1 VRFAPSDD
9 ALLFASTVRDLLAK
23 ECPPEVVRATWAPG
37 APAVPAELW
46 GRLSEMGVLGAL
58 APESAGG
65 LGLDEVDLVLVL
77 EEAGRAALPGPA
89 PEQAMVAVPALVE
102 AGRGD
107 DAARAAAG
115 DLVVAVGSGGTA
127 LWLDGAG
134 LAVLERD
141 GVLWA
146 VDPAAIEA
154 TPRSSV
160 DRSRR
165 SADVQWSGGDRL
177 DGADAALASDRGALA
192 AAAQLVGLGA
202 AMLDLTVAYAKE
214 RRQFGAP
221 IGSFQAVKHHLA
233 DALIGLE
240 HARPAVL
247 RAAHSVAHRAPHR
260 SRDVSMAKV
269 LAARAADRAGRAA
282 LQCHGAIGYSFE
294 HDLHLWLK
302 RTWALA
308 ATWGDTALHRERVA
322 RAVVDAPDP
331 N

>member
-1 VRFAPSDD
+1 MRFAPTDD
-9 ALLFASTVRDLLAK
+9 GLLFASTVRDLLAK
-23 ECPPEVVRATWAPG
+23 ECPPEVVRATWEAG
-37 APAVPAELW
+37 APAVPGELW

-65 LGLDEVDLVLVL
+65 LGTDEIDLVLVL

-89 PEQAMVAVPALVE
+89 AEQAMVAVPALVE
-102 AGRGD
+102 AGRED

-134 LAVLERD
+134 LVLLERD
-141 GVLWA
+141 GTLYA
-146 VDPAAIEA
+146 VDPAAVDA
-154 TPRSSV
+154 SPRLSV

-165 SADVQWSGGDRL
+165 SADVRWTEGEPLS
-177 DGADAALASDRGALA
+177 ADAALAFDRAALA

-233 DALIGLE
+233 DALLGLE

-247 RAAHSVAHRAPHR
+247 RAAHSVASRTADR

-269 LAARAADRAGRAA
+269 LASRAADRAGRAA

-302 RTWALA
+302 RTWALTA
-308 ATWGDTALHRERVA
+308 AWGDTALHRERVA
-322 RAVVDAPDP
+322 RAVVDAPTR
-331 N
+331 

>member
-1 VRFAPSDD
+1 
-9 ALLFASTVRDLLAK
+9 VRDLLAK
-23 ECPPEVVRATWAPG
+23 ECPPEVVRATWEPG

-58 APESAGG
+58 APESVGG
-65 LGLDEVDLVLVL
+65 LGTDEVDLVLVL

-89 PEQAMVAVPALVE
+89 AEQAMVAVPALVE
-102 AGRGD
+102 AGRDD

-115 DLVVAVGSGGTA
+115 ELVVAVGSSGTA

-134 LAVLERD
+134 LALLERD
-141 GVLWA
+141 GTLYA
-146 VDPAAIEA
+146 VHPAAVEA
-154 TPRSSV
+154 SPRSSV

-165 SADVQWSGGDRL
+165 SADVTWTEGEPL
-177 DGADAALASDRGALA
+177 ADAALALDRAALA

-233 DALIGLE
+233 NALLDLE

-247 RAAHSVAHRAPHR
+247 RAAHSVAQRSADR

-269 LAARAADRAGRAA
+269 LASGAADRAGRAA

-308 ATWGDTALHRERVA
+308 AAWGDAALHRERVA
-322 RAVVDAPDP
+322 RAVVDARTA
-331 N
+331 

>member
-1 VRFAPSDD
+1 MRFAPGDD

-23 ECPPEVVRATWAPG
+23 ECPPEVVRAAWEPG

-58 APESAGG
+58 APERVGG

-77 EEAGRAALPGPA
+77 EEAGRAALPGPLA
-89 PEQAMVAVPALVE
+89 DQAMVAVPALVE
-102 AGRGD
+102 AGRDD
-107 DAARAAAG
+107 DAARAALG
-115 DLVVAVGSGGTA
+115 DVVVAVGAGPTA

-134 LAVLERD
+134 LALLERD
-141 GVLWA
+141 GTVYA
-146 VDPAAIEA
+146 VDPASITA

-165 SADVQWSGGDRL
+165 AVDVTWSVGTPL
-177 DGADAALASDRGALA
+177 LGADAALASDRGALA

-247 RAAHSVAHRAPHR
+247 RAADSVARRRPER

-269 LAARAADRAGRAA
+269 LAERAAGRAGRAA

-308 ATWGDTALHRERVA
+308 AAWGGTALHRERVA
-322 RAVVDAPDP
+322 RAVVDAPTD
-331 N
+331 

>member
-1 VRFAPSDD
+1 MRFAPSDD
-9 ALLFASTVRDLLAK
+9 AVLFASTVRDLLAK
-23 ECPPEVVRATWAPG
+23 ECPPEVVRATWEPG

-65 LGLDEVDLVLVL
+65 LGTDEVDLVLVL

-89 PEQAMVAVPALVE
+89 AEQAMVAVPALVE
-102 AGRGD
+102 AGRHD

-115 DLVVAVGSGGTA
+115 EVVVAVGAGGNA

-134 LAVLERD
+134 LALLERD
-141 GVLWA
+141 GTLYA
-146 VDPAAIEA
+146 VDPADVEA

-165 SADVQWSGGDRL
+165 STEVRWSRGEAL
-177 DGADAALASDRGALA
+177 AGADAELAFDRAALAT
-192 AAAQLVGLGA
+192 AAQLVGLGA

-233 DALIGLE
+233 NVLLGLE

-247 RAAHSVAHRAPHR
+247 RAAHSVATRAEHR

-269 LAARAADRAGRAA
+269 LASRAADRAGRVA

-308 ATWGDTALHRERVA
+308 AAWGDVALHRERVA
-322 RAVVDAPDP
+322 RAVVDAPI
-331 N
+331 

>member
-1 VRFAPSDD
+1 
-9 ALLFASTVRDLLAK
+9 
-23 ECPPEVVRATWAPG
+23 
-37 APAVPAELW
+37 
-46 GRLSEMGVLGAL
+46 
-58 APESAGG
+58 
-65 LGLDEVDLVLVL
+65 VL

-89 PEQAMVAVPALVE
+89 AEQAMVVVPALVE
-102 AGRGD
+102 AGRHD

-115 DLVVAVGSGGTA
+115 DLVVAVGFGGTA
-127 LWLDGAG
+127 MWLDGAG
-134 LAVLERD
+134 LALLERD
-141 GVLWA
+141 GTLYA
-146 VDPAAIEA
+146 VDPAAVAA
-154 TPRSSV
+154 TPRPSV

-165 SADVQWSGGDRL
+165 SSEVTWTDGEAL
-177 DGADAALASDRGALA
+177 PGADAALAFDRGALA

-247 RAAHSVAHRAPHR
+247 RAAHSVATRRPER
-260 SRDVSMAKV
+260 TRDVSMAKV
-269 LAARAADRAGRAA
+269 LADRAASGAGRAA

-308 ATWGDTALHRERVA
+308 ASWGDAALHRERVA
-322 RAVVDAPDP
+322 RAVVDAS
-331 N
+331 

>member
-1 VRFAPSDD
+1 MRFAAPDD

-23 ECPPEVVRATWAPG
+23 ECPPEVVRATWEPG

-46 GRLSEMGVLGAL
+46 ERLSEMGVLGAL
-58 APESAGG
+58 APDAAGG
-65 LGLDEVDLVLVL
+65 LGAGEVDLVLVL

-102 AGRGD
+102 AGRAD
-107 DAARAAAG
+107 DAARAASGEA
-115 DLVVAVGSGGTA
+115 VVAVGFGGVA
-127 LWLDGAG
+127 SWLDGAD
-134 LAVLERD
+134 LALLERD
-141 GVLWA
+141 GTLHA
-146 VDPAAIEA
+146 VDPATVEA
-154 TPRSSV
+154 TARPSV

-165 SADVQWSGGDRL
+165 SAAVTWSGGTPLPD
-177 DGADAALASDRGALA
+177 ADAGLAFDRGALA

-202 AMLDLTVAYAKE
+202 AMLERTVDYVKE

-233 DALIGLE
+233 DALLGIE
-240 HARPAVL
+240 HARPAAL
-247 RAAHSVAHRAPHR
+247 RAAHSVATRAAAR

-269 LAARAADRAGRAA
+269 LATRAADRAGRAA

-302 RTWALA
+302 RSWALA
-308 ATWGDTALHRERVA
+308 ASWGDAALHRERVA
-322 RAVVDAPDP
+322 RAVVDAPTD
-331 N
+331 

>member
-1 VRFAPSDD
+1 MRFAPTDD
-9 ALLFASTVRDLLAK
+9 GLLFASTVRDLLAK
-23 ECPPEVVRATWAPG
+23 ECPPEVVRATWEAG
-37 APAVPAELW
+37 APAVPGELW
-46 GRLSEMGVLGAL
+46 GRVSEMGVLGAL

-65 LGLDEVDLVLVL
+65 LGTDEIDLVLVL

-89 PEQAMVAVPALVE
+89 AEQAMVAVPALVE
-102 AGRGD
+102 AGRED

-134 LAVLERD
+134 LVLLERD
-141 GVLWA
+141 GTLYA
-146 VDPAAIEA
+146 VDPAAVDA
-154 TPRSSV
+154 SPRFSV

-165 SADVQWSGGDRL
+165 SADVRWTEGEPLS
-177 DGADAALASDRGALA
+177 ADAALAFDRAALA

-233 DALIGLE
+233 DALLGLE

-247 RAAHSVAHRAPHR
+247 RAAHSVASRTADR

-269 LAARAADRAGRAA
+269 LASRAADRAGRAA

-302 RTWALA
+302 RTWALTA
-308 ATWGDTALHRERVA
+308 AWGDTALHRERVA
-322 RAVVDAPDP
+322 RAVVDAPTR
-331 N
+331 